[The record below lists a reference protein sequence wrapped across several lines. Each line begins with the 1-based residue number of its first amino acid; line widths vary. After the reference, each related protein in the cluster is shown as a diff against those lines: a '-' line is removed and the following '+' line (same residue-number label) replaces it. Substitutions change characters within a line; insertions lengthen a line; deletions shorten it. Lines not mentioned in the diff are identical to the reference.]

1 MSNRV
6 EGGFA
11 LVKTLKDMGISD
23 VFTLA
28 GGHINPIY
36 NACKELGIRLIDTH
50 HEQGASMAADAYGR
64 VTKKPGICLVTA
76 GPGLT
81 NVMTGM
87 SGAFLSNSPCIFI
100 SGKSG
105 VEENDRLP
113 LQEVDQEAMVKPVT
127 KWAKTVYDTKR
138 IPEYTANAYKMA
150 VSGRPGPVYLG
161 LPHEVLYE
169 KSDFEDFDK
178 PQINF
183 PTNPEVS
190 DEDIEKILNT
200 LSSSSRPII
209 VAGSGAWYSGA
220 TKELEHLIESHDIP
234 LYTLNFGRGIVSDL
248 HKNCLGQAS
257 PSAMN
262 AFKKVSSESD
272 LIILLGVRLSLYIGW
287 GRTFNP
293 DAKVIQVDIETE
305 EIGRNRIVDIPVISD
320 VNKFLIK
327 LNSNISS
334 LKKFE
339 NWMSIAR
346 EWKDLEWKEVDKLKS
361 DNSTPMHV
369 LRVVKAVEEALHG
382 NCMLCI
388 DGGDTQAWTD
398 SSYVIKNHGNYV
410 KGGPLVCMGVVVPFA
425 IGSKVAYPD
434 RQVVLIT
441 GDGAVGMNLMEFESA
456 VRHNIPFLCI
466 VCNDKSWGMTKHQH
480 WLNYGKE
487 NTPAG
492 HEMPFIKFHEIVQSM
507 GGYGELVENP
517 ADLIPAIERSIKSGL
532 PSLVNVITNPDATS
546 AATHA
551 ITAMMTPKE

>member
-1 MSNRV
+1 MNNKV

-11 LVKTLKDMGISD
+11 LVKTLKDLGVKDI
-23 VFTLA
+23 FTLA

-64 VTKKPGICLVTA
+64 VTKTPGICLITA

-81 NVMTGM
+81 NTVTGM
-87 SGAFLSNSPCIFI
+87 SGAFLSNSPCIFL

-105 VEENDRLP
+105 IEENDRLP
-113 LQEVDQEAMVKPVT
+113 LQEVDQEAMVRPVT

-138 IPEYTANAYKMA
+138 IPEYTANAFKMA
-150 VSGRPGPVYLG
+150 LAGRPGPVYLG

-169 KSDFEDFDK
+169 KSNFNEFDQ
-178 PQINF
+178 PQTNF
-183 PTNPEVS
+183 PSNPEVS
-190 DEDIEKILNT
+190 DEEINKIIDAI
-200 LSSSSRPII
+200 SSCSRPLI
-209 VAGSGAWYSGA
+209 VAGSGSWYSNSSSEI
-220 TKELEHLIESHDIP
+220 TSFIENLNVPI
-234 LYTLNFGRGIVSDL
+234 YTLNFGRGIVSDL
-248 HKNCLGQAS
+248 HPNCLGQAS

-262 AFKKVSSESD
+262 AFKKVSSEAD

-293 DAKVIQVDIETE
+293 DAKVIQVDIEPE
-305 EIGRNRIVDIPVISD
+305 EIGRNRFVDFPIVSD
-320 VNKFLIK
+320 VNKFLTK
-327 LNSNISS
+327 LNSNISDT
-334 LKKFE
+334 KNFKD
-339 NWMSIAR
+339 WMNLTR
-346 EWKDLEWKEVDKLKS
+346 DWKELEWKEVEKLKS

-369 LRVVKAVEEALHG
+369 LRVVNAVEEALG
-382 NCMLCI
+382 GECMMCI

-398 SSYVIKNHGNYV
+398 SSYVIKEPGNYV
-410 KGGPLVCMGVVVPFA
+410 KGGPLGCMGVGVPFA
-425 IGSKVAYPD
+425 IGSKVAFPN
-434 RQVVLIT
+434 RQVVLIS

-492 HEMPFIKFHEIVQSM
+492 HEMPFINFHEIVKSM

-517 ADLIPAIERSIKSGL
+517 EDLIPAIERSIKSGL
-532 PSLVNVITNPDATS
+532 PSLINVITNPDATS

-551 ITAMMTPKE
+551 ITAMMTPK

>member
-11 LVKTLKDMGISD
+11 LVKTLKDLGISD

-36 NACKELGIRLIDTH
+36 NACRELGIRLIDTH

-81 NVMTGM
+81 NVITGM

-105 VEENDRLP
+105 IEENDRLP

-127 KWAKTVYDTKR
+127 KWAKTIYDTKR

-178 PQINF
+178 PQIKF

-190 DEDIEKILNT
+190 DEDIEKILNA

-220 TKELEHLIESHDIP
+220 TKELEQLIESHDIP

-248 HKNCLGQAS
+248 HK
-257 PSAMN
+257 
-262 AFKKVSSESD
+262 
-272 LIILLGVRLSLYIGW
+272 
-287 GRTFNP
+287 
-293 DAKVIQVDIETE
+293 
-305 EIGRNRIVDIPVISD
+305 IV
-320 VNKFLIK
+320 
-327 LNSNISS
+327 
-334 LKKFE
+334 
-339 NWMSIAR
+339 W
-346 EWKDLEWKEVDKLKS
+346 
-361 DNSTPMHV
+361 
-369 LRVVKAVEEALHG
+369 
-382 NCMLCI
+382 
-388 DGGDTQAWTD
+388 
-398 SSYVIKNHGNYV
+398 
-410 KGGPLVCMGVVVPFA
+410 
-425 IGSKVAYPD
+425 D
-434 RQVVLIT
+434 RQ
-441 GDGAVGMNLMEFESA
+441 A
-456 VRHNIPFLCI
+456 HP
-466 VCNDKSWGMTKHQH
+466 Q
-480 WLNYGKE
+480 
-487 NTPAG
+487 
-492 HEMPFIKFHEIVQSM
+492 
-507 GGYGELVENP
+507 
-517 ADLIPAIERSIKSGL
+517 
-532 PSLVNVITNPDATS
+532 
-546 AATHA
+546 
-551 ITAMMTPKE
+551 